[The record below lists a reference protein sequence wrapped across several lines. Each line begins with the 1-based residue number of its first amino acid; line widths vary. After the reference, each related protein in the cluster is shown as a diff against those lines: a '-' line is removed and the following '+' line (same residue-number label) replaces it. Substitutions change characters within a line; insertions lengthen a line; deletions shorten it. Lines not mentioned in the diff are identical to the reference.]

1 MSKRSVESAE
11 RTEYGF
17 QDENARRFPSNI
29 MFDVTN
35 VCNLRCVHCPHK
47 SFSRKKGYVPTHLD
61 WKLFR
66 KAINEAA
73 RNNMLFVRFSSD
85 GEPLLH
91 PRFLDMLSYTKK
103 KGIQLVNLTTNGTLL
118 TDYTSRELIERGLD
132 IIDVSLDAFSKK
144 KYESIRAG
152 AVHSVVY
159 GNVLRLLELKDRLNS
174 PLKVMVSMVNHP
186 RVADEVEA
194 FKEFWEPK
202 ADRVLIRTY
211 INVHGQ
217 LPGGCDPTGIK
228 QWPCQQ
234 LFKRV
239 VIAPEGLIKF
249 CVGDWYN
256 TTTLGDLR
264 KDTIAKVWQGAAYD
278 EIRRAHLEGRFDDV
292 EFCRGCTDWVA
303 APWTYGFDHAIRKV
317 LAENKR

>member
-1 MSKRSVESAE
+1 MEAQCSGLNES
-11 RTEYGF
+11 TQYGF
-17 QDENARRFPSNI
+17 PNESARRFPSNI
-29 MFDVTN
+29 MMDVTN
-35 VCNLRCVHCPHK
+35 VCNLRCVHCPHR

-73 RNNMLFVRFSSD
+73 RFDVFFVRFSSD

-91 PRFLDMLSYTKK
+91 PRLLDMISYTKK
-103 KGIQLVNLTTNGTLL
+103 KGIKLVNLTTNGTLL
-118 TDYTSRELIERGLD
+118 TEYTSRELIDRGLD

-144 KYESIRAG
+144 KYESIRVG
-152 AVHSVVY
+152 AIHSVVY
-159 GNVLRLLELKDRLNS
+159 GNVLRLLELKDKLNS

-186 RVADEVEA
+186 RADDEVEA

-211 INVHGQ
+211 INVVN
-217 LPGGCDPTGIK
+217 LMPGGCDPTGIE

-239 VIAPEGLIKF
+239 IVNPDGKLRF
-249 CVGDWYN
+249 CVNDWYN
-256 TTTLGDLR
+256 VTTLGDLR
-264 KDTIAKVWQGAAYD
+264 KDTIAKIWQSAAYD

-303 APWTYGFDHAIRKV
+303 APWDYGFDHAIKKV
-317 LAENKR
+317 LAKK